1 MLGVIAGDETDWEPE
16 GYGDVVCTE
25 GNEEVEYVAE
35 IDGDAGAV
43 EADNAVDG
51 VCEVPN
57 ELGEYLLDS
66 EALKVLMI
74 ETMVTMISTIF
85 TRIDAQPII
94 ILCVLLF
101 FWKEILI

>member
-1 MLGVIAGDETDWEPE
+1 M
-16 GYGDVVCTE
+16 VCTE

-74 ETMVTMISTIF
+74 ETIVTMISTIF

>member
-1 MLGVIAGDETDWEPE
+1 M
-16 GYGDVVCTE
+16 VCTE
-25 GNEEVEYVAE
+25 GNEEAEYVAE

>member
-1 MLGVIAGDETDWEPE
+1 M
-16 GYGDVVCTE
+16 VCTE
-25 GNEEVEYVAE
+25 GNEEAEYVAE
-35 IDGDAGAV
+35 IDGDAGVV